1 MAFQLNKV
9 FSNGMVFQRYSP
21 IRIFGHGSDGEVV
34 YALFNGVLK
43 NAEIKEGK
51 FMIEFDAMGETI
63 GLSLMCYSNDKMV
76 ILNDICIG
84 EVFLGAGQSN
94 MEFLLKYDKS
104 FNKNEVF
111 PDDPYIRYFDVFKKT
126 YKERDTIK
134 ELKNEYNCRRKADNI
149 NDLQHFSAVSYYFL
163 KKIKEILK
171 VPVAVIGCN
180 YGGSSAS
187 SWIPESEIRKH
198 KNLKV
203 YLDEYESINKELD
216 LEAYK
221 KSFID
226 KDKWSLKNKKLIEI
240 NEKIALGTISEKEV
254 FEKFNLLNEKEKKYF
269 LLPKGPYDPTSPGVL
284 YENMLKEIIPFSLR
298 GVIYYQGESDENH
311 HDKYFELMKVLIN
324 YWRESF
330 HQNLPFITT
339 MLAPF
344 KEWLGNKGNNFP
356 YIREAQY
363 NLSKKLNDVY
373 VANIMDD
380 GDEFDI
386 HPKNKKIVGER
397 LGLIALEKIFFETI
411 DSYGPQ
417 LDKVFYKNNEL
428 IITFTN
434 VGNGL
439 KIIGNEINDLYIN
452 KEDINKYKFILN
464 KDSIS
469 IFNKFE
475 DETINIEYLF
485 KDFTKANLYS
495 SNGLP
500 AFPFRVTVKTN
511 NLE

>member
-1 MAFQLNKV
+1 
-9 FSNGMVFQRYSP
+9 
-21 IRIFGHGSDGEVV
+21 
-34 YALFNGVLK
+34 
-43 NAEIKEGK
+43 
-51 FMIEFDAMGETI
+51 
-63 GLSLMCYSNDKMV
+63 
-76 ILNDICIG
+76 
-84 EVFLGAGQSN
+84 
-94 MEFLLKYDKS
+94 
-104 FNKNEVF
+104 
-111 PDDPYIRYFDVFKKT
+111 
-126 YKERDTIK
+126 
-134 ELKNEYNCRRKADNI
+134 
-149 NDLQHFSAVSYYFL
+149 
-163 KKIKEILK
+163 
-171 VPVAVIGCN
+171 
-180 YGGSSAS
+180 
-187 SWIPESEIRKH
+187 
-198 KNLKV
+198 
-203 YLDEYESINKELD
+203 
-216 LEAYK
+216 
-221 KSFID
+221 
-226 KDKWSLKNKKLIEI
+226 
-240 NEKIALGTISEKEV
+240 
-254 FEKFNLLNEKEKKYF
+254 
-269 LLPKGPYDPTSPGVL
+269 
-284 YENMLKEIIPFSLR
+284 MLKEIIPFSLR

-330 HQNLPFITT
+330 HQNLHFITT

-452 KEDINKYKFILN
+452 KEDVNKYKFILN